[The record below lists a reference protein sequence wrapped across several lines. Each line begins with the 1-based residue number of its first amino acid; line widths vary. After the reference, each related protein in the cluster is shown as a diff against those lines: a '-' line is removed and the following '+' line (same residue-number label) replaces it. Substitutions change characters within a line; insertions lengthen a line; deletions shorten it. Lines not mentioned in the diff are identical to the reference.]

1 MQLTR
6 HTDYAL
12 RLLIHLAHA
21 GEGQRVQV
29 PEVAAAH
36 GISKSHLLKVAN
48 HLAHEGFVDTLRGRG
63 GGLRLAR
70 PAAKINLAD
79 VICATEPGTTLVQCG
94 GCGLTIGGCRLPG
107 IFNRALDAF
116 LAVLAEH
123 SLADLLARPD
133 SFFPLPSA
141 SQNQAA
147 QDQAATVS

>member
-1 MQLTR
+1 MQFTR

-12 RLLIHLAHA
+12 RLLIHLAQA
-21 GEGQRVQV
+21 SEGQRVQV

-36 GISKSHLLKVAN
+36 DISKSHLLKVAN
-48 HLAHEGFVDTLRGRG
+48 HLAHEGFVETLRGRG

-70 PAAKINLAD
+70 PASEINLAD

-116 LAVLAEH
+116 LTVLREY
-123 SLADLLARPD
+123 SLADLMARPE
-133 SFFPLPSA
+133 SFFPLPPA
-141 SQNQAA
+141 PRV
-147 QDQAATVS
+147 QAATVS